1 MPNAQLFVRDTTN
14 NKNVPLEVDGSNKLS
29 VSDSSAQSSLSS
41 INTALGGTLTVADS
55 TAQSSLSSINL
66 ALGGTLQTSNLT
78 AEGSLANIESSV
90 AGTLVV
96 SDSTAQSSLSSIDS
110 ALTGTLAV
118 SDSTAQSSLSNIAT
132 SLAGTLTTS
141 AGVSRTNGNLSV
153 AASVTNGDVTS
164 SVDAN
169 NFKQA
174 IIFGNLGANGDVVIQ
189 VSNDNSNFTEVL
201 NDNFYSNHSSFDVAG
216 RFECTARYWR
226 VKYNITGTV
235 TLRYAL
241 MA

>member
-29 VSDSSAQSSLSS
+29 VSDS
-41 INTALGGTLTVADS
+41 
-55 TAQSSLSSINL
+55 TAQSSLSSISSTLGGTLTVSDSTAQSTLSSINS
-66 ALGGTLQTSNLT
+66 AVGGTLQTSNST
-78 AEGSLANIESSV
+78 AESHLSNIASSV
-90 AGTLVV
+90 AGTLSV
-96 SDSTAQSSLSSIDS
+96 SDSTAQATLSSIN
-110 ALTGTLAV
+110 T
-118 SDSTAQSSLSNIAT
+118 SLS
-132 SLAGTLTTS
+132 GTLTTS

-153 AASVTNGDVTS
+153 ATSVTNGDVTS

-169 NFKQA
+169 NFKHA
-174 IIFGNLGANGDVVIQ
+174 IIFGNLGASGDVVIQ
-189 VSNDNSNFTEVL
+189 VSNDNSNFTEVS
-201 NDNFYSNHSSFDVAG
+201 NDNFFSNYSNYDVSG

>member
-29 VSDSSAQSSLSS
+29 VSDS
-41 INTALGGTLTVADS
+41 
-55 TAQSSLSSINL
+55 TAQSSLSSISSTLGGTLTVSDSTAQSTLSSINS
-66 ALGGTLQTSNLT
+66 AVGGTLQTSNST
-78 AEGSLANIESSV
+78 AESHLSNIASSV
-90 AGTLVV
+90 AGTLSV
-96 SDSTAQSSLSSIDS
+96 SDSTAQATLSSIN
-110 ALTGTLAV
+110 T
-118 SDSTAQSSLSNIAT
+118 SLS
-132 SLAGTLTTS
+132 GTLTTS

-169 NFKQA
+169 NFKHA
-174 IIFGNLGANGDVVIQ
+174 IIFGNLGASGDVVIQ
-189 VSNDNSNFTEVL
+189 VSNDNSNFTEVS
-201 NDNFYSNHSSFDVAG
+201 NDNFFSNYSNYDVSG

>member
-1 MPNAQLFVRDTTN
+1 MPNVQLFVRDTGN
-14 NKNVPLEVDGSNKLS
+14 NKNVPLEVDANNKLS
-29 VSDSSAQSSLSS
+29 VSDSIAQSSLSS
-41 INTALGGTLTVADS
+41 INTALAGTITTSDI
-55 TAQSSLSSINL
+55 TAQSSLSSIDL
-66 ALGGTLQTSNLT
+66 ALGGTLTVSDTTAQTSLS
-78 AEGSLANIESSV
+78 AIQSSV
-90 AGTLVV
+90 GGTLTV

-110 ALTGTLAV
+110 ALGGTLSV
-118 SDSTAQSSLSNIAT
+118 SDTTAQITLSSINTALS
-132 SLAGTLTTS
+132 GTLTTS
-141 AGVSRTNGNLSV
+141 SGVSRTNGNLSV

-169 NFKQA
+169 NFKHA
-174 IIFGNLGANGDVVIQ
+174 IIFGNLGASGDVVIQ
-189 VSNDNSNFTEVL
+189 VSNDNSNFTEVS
-201 NDNFYSNHSSFDVAG
+201 NDNFYSNYSTYDVSG